1 MQAILK
7 TKELTILIHFKLVS
21 EQEIK
26 KFHSGCI
33 KTMMFQLFMAK
44 IRKIWS
50 EQSVKSKLKILANLS
65 WQKQL

>member
-7 TKELTILIHFKLVS
+7 TKELTISIHSKLAS

-33 KTMMFQLFMAK
+33 KIMMFQLFMAK
-44 IRKIWS
+44 IPKI
-50 EQSVKSKLKILANLS
+50 
-65 WQKQL
+65 